1 MADETRCRLQLSN
14 QQLQYGCLP
23 GSVGADDADARV
35 ELDVEVD
42 VAEEG
47 FGGLVAEGDA
57 AHLDDGRGELFD
69 VWEAEVHGVD
79 IFRGF
84 EDGHL
89 FELLDAGLGF
99 RRFSGVVAEFV
110 DEGLEV
116 GALDHLV
123 VVFAFCGFAA
133 FFFGGVEGVCEWS
146 VMYNE
151 SEEERLKTMWTPLE
165 SVHTKIGA
173 LVVVQAL
180 RMLVDDICCD
190 LIEESSVMGNDKHG
204 TRIRLEIGR

>member
-1 MADETRCRLQLSN
+1 MSD
-14 QQLQYGCLP
+14 QQFQYSCLP
-23 GSVGADDADARV
+23 STVGTDDTDARV
-35 ELDVEVD
+35 KLDVEVD
-42 VAEEG
+42 VAEER

-57 AHLDDGRGELFD
+57 AHLDNGRGELFN

-79 IFRGF
+79 TFGWF

-99 RRFSGVVAEFV
+99 GRFGGVVAEFV

-123 VVFAFCGFAA
+123 VVFAFCGLAA
-133 FFFGGVEGVCEWS
+133 FFFGGVKGVCEWS
-146 VMYNE
+146 VLYRE
-151 SEEERLKTMWTPLE
+151 SEEERLKIMWTSLE

-173 LVVVQAL
+173 LVVVQTL
-180 RMLVDDICCD
+180 RMLVNDICCD
-190 LIEESSVMGNDKHG
+190 LVEESSVMGDNKHG
-204 TRIRLEIGR
+204 TGIRLEIGR